1 MSAKYDA
8 FLLSGLASGTPASS
22 PNWLRAFIYAPINSG
37 DGRLGGRD
45 GGRDSCAHAPDS
57 HAPTN
62 SGTPWDSNVRFCAL
76 AFRRPLA
83 Q

>member
-37 DGRLGGRD
+37 DGRLGVRD
-45 GGRDSCAHAPDS
+45 GGRDSCAHAP
-57 HAPTN
+57 N
-62 SGTPWDSNVRFCAL
+62 SACANEL
-76 AFRRPLA
+76 RNPLGFKC
-83 Q
+83 QILCTSFP